1 MLFFDTPNTLK
12 PNNNTQMDMKN
23 YFLPGFIFLF
33 LGSFLQ
39 AQPILNSSV
48 FPSIGVVVKTTI
60 GDTTQ
65 VNPGIAGSNQI
76 WDFSNLKPSKTSG
89 SYDLNY
95 ISPVGTPGSSIFPDA
110 NLVAKYVLSDTIVSY
125 SYFQAGAGELKSL
138 GNYLTIGKNASSTIS
153 KELFLKAPLSFNAN
167 FTDQFPQVFS
177 NSGVTTRSL
186 TTKTLTYDAFGA
198 LKMPN
203 AVFKDVMRLKTI
215 SNRRDTTTITTGGGT
230 ISNTTTTN
238 YNWYVNGR
246 VGALLTIVVSE
257 GYTSIQI
264 PNIPPQTI
272 QTKNVTVTFAADL
285 VTSAADLIPES
296 VLDAR
301 ITSANPAQE
310 ELIIQVSS
318 KQALLNFSLVV
329 FDLAGKPLQSQTL
342 NLTPG
347 QQTIKISIDH
357 LPAGIYQAVL
367 KQGNAVKALP
377 FVKL

>member
-1 MLFFDTPNTLK
+1 
-12 PNNNTQMDMKN
+12 MKN
-23 YFLPGFIFLF
+23 YFLPGCISLF
-33 LGSFLQ
+33 WGSFLH
-39 AQPILNSSV
+39 AQPILNNSV
-48 FPSIGVVVKTTI
+48 FPSIGAVVKTTV
-60 GDTTQ
+60 GDTTK

-76 WDFSNLKPSKTSG
+76 WDFSNLKPSKISG
-89 SYDLNY
+89 SYDVSY
-95 ISPVGTPGSSIFPDA
+95 ILPAGTPGASIFPDA

-138 GNYLTIGKNASSTIS
+138 GNYLTIGKKASTTINT
-153 KELFLKAPLSFNAN
+153 ELFLKSPLSFNAN
-167 FTDQFPQVFS
+167 FTDRFPQVMS

-203 AVFKDVMRLKTI
+203 TVFKDVMRLKTI
-215 SNRRDTTTITTGGGT
+215 SNRRDTTTLSTGGGT

-257 GYTSIQI
+257 GNTSIQI

-272 QTKNVTVTFAADL
+272 QTKNISVTFASDL
-285 VTSAADLIPES
+285 VTSAIDLIPES

-301 ITSANPAQE
+301 IISSNPALE
-310 ELIIQVSS
+310 ELSIQVFS
-318 KQALLNFSLVV
+318 KQALPNFSLVV
-329 FDLAGKPLQSQTL
+329 FDLAGKPLKSQTL

-347 QQTIKISIDH
+347 QQTIKIALDH

>member
-1 MLFFDTPNTLK
+1 
-12 PNNNTQMDMKN
+12 MKN
-23 YFLPGFIFLF
+23 HFFLSCMFLF
-33 LGSFLQ
+33 LASFLQ
-39 AQPILNSSV
+39 AQPILNNSV
-48 FPSIGVVVKTTI
+48 FPSIGVVVKTTV
-60 GDTTQ
+60 GDTTR
-65 VNPGIAGSNQI
+65 VDPGISGSNQI

-95 ISPVGTPGSSIFPDA
+95 ISPVGTPGARIFPGA

-138 GNYLTIGKNASSTIS
+138 GNYLTIGKNATSTIS
-153 KELFLKAPLSFNAN
+153 TELFLKAPLSFNAN
-167 FTDQFPQVFS
+167 FTDKFPQVLS

-215 SNRRDTTTITTGGGT
+215 SNRRDTTTISTGGGT
-230 ISNTTTTN
+230 ISNSTTTN

-257 GYTSIQI
+257 GSTSVQI
-264 PNIPPQTI
+264 PNVPPQTL
-272 QTKNVTVTFAADL
+272 QFKNITVTFASDL
-285 VTSAADLIPES
+285 VTSAVDLIPES
-296 VLDAR
+296 VLEAR
-301 ITSANPAQE
+301 IISANPAQD
-310 ELIIQVSS
+310 ELSIQVFS
-318 KQALLNFSLVV
+318 KQALPNFSLVL
-329 FDLAGKPLQSQTL
+329 FDLAGKPMQSQTL

-347 QQTIKISIDH
+347 QQNIKIALDH
-357 LPAGIYQAVL
+357 LPAGVYQAVL
-367 KQGNAVKALP
+367 KQGNAVKTLP

>member
-1 MLFFDTPNTLK
+1 MKNFLIIVCIALFFVSE
-12 PNNNTQMDMKN
+12 
-23 YFLPGFIFLF
+23 I
-33 LGSFLQ
+33 Q
-39 AQPILNSSV
+39 AQPILNNSV
-48 FPSIGVVVKTTI
+48 FPSIGVVIKTTV
-60 GDTTQ
+60 GDTTK
-65 VNPGIAGSNQI
+65 VDPGIAGSNQI
-76 WDFSNLKPSKTSG
+76 WDFSFLKPSKISG
-89 SYDLNY
+89 SYDVNY
-95 ISPVGTPGSSIFPDA
+95 LSPIGTPGANIFPAA

-138 GNYLTIGKNASSTIS
+138 GNYLTIGKKASTTINT
-153 KELFLKAPLSFNAN
+153 ELFLKSPLSFNAN
-167 FTDQFPQVFS
+167 FTDQFPQVMS

-203 AVFKDVMRLKTI
+203 AVFRDVMRLKTI
-215 SNRRDTTTITTGGGT
+215 SNRRDTTTLSTGGGS

-257 GYTSIQI
+257 GSTSIQI

-301 ITSANPAQE
+301 IVSSNPALE
-310 ELIIQVSS
+310 ELSIQLFS
-318 KQALLNFSLVV
+318 KQALPHLSLVV

-342 NLTPG
+342 NLAAG
-347 QQTIKISIDH
+347 QQTIKIAIDH